1 MLFICCILLLGLYI
15 GFLYCHEIGII
26 MLFLCL
32 IVLFLTIV
40 YLSDCYVIILVAL
53 LAIYDVIS
61 NLPYLFNVWLCF
73 ILYLVTD
80 MQ

>member
-1 MLFICCILLLGLYI
+1 
-15 GFLYCHEIGII
+15 

-40 YLSDCYVIILVAL
+40 YLSDCYVIILIAL
-53 LAIYDVIS
+53 LVIYDVLL

-73 ILYLVTD
+73 I
-80 MQ
+80 